1 MYQKAINLITKY
13 HSDQVDK
20 GGNAYIN
27 HLYCVSDSCEDEH
40 AKLVGLLHD
49 ILEDTSC
56 TPQELKDNGF
66 SSEIVEAIITL
77 SKNYSTSYDQYLK
90 NIKDNKIAR
99 EVKIADLKNNMDLSR
114 LKDIKDKDIKRNEK
128 YKESLLFLEN

>member
-13 HSDQVDK
+13 HNDQVDK
-20 GGNAYIN
+20 GGNPYIN
-27 HLYCVSDSCEDEH
+27 HLLFVSDNCKSEQS
-40 AKLVGLLHD
+40 KVVGLLHD

-56 TPQELKDNGF
+56 TPQELYDNGF
-66 SSEIVEAIITL
+66 CSEIFEAVITL

-90 NIKDNKIAR
+90 NIKENDLAK

-114 LKDIKDKDIKRNEK
+114 LKIIKDNDIKRNEQ
-128 YKESLLFLEN
+128 YKEALLFLEN

>member
-13 HSDQVDK
+13 HNDQVDK
-20 GGNAYIN
+20 GGNPYKD
-27 HLYCVSDSCEDEH
+27 HLYYVADSCESEQT
-40 AKLVGLLHD
+40 KLVALLHD

-56 TPQELKDNGF
+56 TPEELYDNGF

-77 SKNYSTSYDQYLK
+77 SKNYSTSYGQYLK
-90 NIKDNKIAR
+90 NIKENNLAK

-114 LKDIKDKDIKRNEK
+114 LKNIKEKDIKRNKK
-128 YKESLLFLEN
+128 YKEALLFLEN